1 MDAVMYGITPSAI
14 SDARLSEPPEK
25 VLKKSSTPPLV
36 LLASSSIAVGSIPGS
51 GT

>member
-1 MDAVMYGITPSAI
+1 MYGITPSAI
-14 SDARLSEPPEK
+14 RLARFSEPPEN

-36 LLASSSIAVGSIPGS
+36 RCARLVSAVGSIPGS

>member
-1 MDAVMYGITPSAI
+1 MTPSAI
-14 SDARLSEPPEK
+14 RLARLSEPPEK

-36 LLASSSIAVGSIPGS
+36 LLAQRGSAVGSIPGS